1 MRLFCLRFA
10 FVFFIALMAVQAF
23 AETVARCGDGWL
35 ETIDGYS
42 VLHLKGSPYEMGYQH
57 GALLK
62 ESVKENLKN
71 VLESKRVSSVEIGGV
86 SVKPRWIIDTLSV
99 VQAPYVPDWY
109 REELR
114 GVADGAE
121 LTISDVAAANFLPEL
136 FHCSG
141 FAVMNSATTDGKLY
155 HGRILDYATD
165 WHLQDHAVLI
175 IAEPTGGIPFA
186 NVTFAGFI
194 GSVTGMNAAH
204 VSIGEMGG
212 GGLGHWAGTP
222 MSVLVREVLQ
232 HANTLDDAIATFRDA
247 KRTCQY
253 YYVISDGKTNRA
265 VGVDA
270 SWNNFDTIEPG
281 VAHELLPKPVKDCV
295 LLSAGPRY
303 DELARRAEESHGK
316 FDAESVKQLLARPIA
331 GRSNLHNALFEPA
344 STKMWISN
352 AGSDG
357 GPAAE
362 QPYHAFQLSELLI
375 HKPAEDAVRLPLAK
389 STADSKTVGALAK

>member
-1 MRLFCLRFA
+1 M
-10 FVFFIALMAVQAF
+10 
-23 AETVARCGDGWL
+23 
-35 ETIDGYS
+35 
-42 VLHLKGSPYEMGYQH
+42 
-57 GALLK
+57 
-62 ESVKENLKN
+62 
-71 VLESKRVSSVEIGGV
+71 
-86 SVKPRWIIDTLSV
+86 
-99 VQAPYVPDWY
+99 
-109 REELR
+109 
-114 GVADGAE
+114 
-121 LTISDVAAANFLPEL
+121 SDVAAANFLPEL

-155 HGRILDYATD
+155 HGRILDYASD

-212 GGLGHWAGTP
+212 GGLGHWSGTP
-222 MSVLVREVLQ
+222 MAVLVREVLQ
-232 HANTLDDAIATFRDA
+232 HANKLDDALATFRDA

-253 YYVISDGKTNRA
+253 YYVIADGKTNRA

-303 DELARRAEESHGK
+303 DELARRAAEAHGSLMQT
-316 FDAESVKQLLARPIA
+316 ACSSCWNARLRVDRICTTRCLNRRAPRCGFRMPAPMA
-331 GRSNLHNALFEPA
+331 GRRLSSRIMRFSSA
-344 STKMWISN
+344 SC
-352 AGSDG
+352 
-357 GPAAE
+357 
-362 QPYHAFQLSELLI
+362 
-375 HKPAEDAVRLPLAK
+375 
-389 STADSKTVGALAK
+389 